1 MNEINAFASMCI
13 GTVGLSFFIM
23 LFAAN
28 ASRAIKKGMD
38 EDE

>member
-1 MNEINAFASMCI
+1 MSVINDFAGMCL
-13 GTVGLSFFIM
+13 GTIGLSFFIM